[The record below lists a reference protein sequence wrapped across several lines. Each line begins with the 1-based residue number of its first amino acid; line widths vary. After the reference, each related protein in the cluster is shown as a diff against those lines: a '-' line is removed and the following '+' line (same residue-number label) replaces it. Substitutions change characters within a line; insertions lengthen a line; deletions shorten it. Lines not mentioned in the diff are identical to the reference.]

1 MNIELGKLSIIEL
14 KQLRSQIDIEIR
26 SRSAHKFQT
35 GDKVVHIE
43 NNIARILT
51 VRYYFG
57 DGIFNCVDSEG
68 NMCNYSESI
77 LTKLEN

>member
-35 GDKVVHIE
+35 GDKVVYIE
-43 NNIARILT
+43 YNIAHIMT

-57 DGIFNCVDSEG
+57 DGLFNCIDSKG
-68 NMCNYSESI
+68 NVCNYSESV